1 MTTQAY
7 DTPSFKQT
15 YQFYRY
21 INANPASAL
30 ATQFVNAIA
39 AAQSQA
45 TEAAATAEIDSFF
58 RNTGIYSA
66 VSLDSFLEMAEW
78 LFTTLPAWAGFAQ
91 HYTYHLKVAGA
102 NGAQDVGKVVF
113 NQAGGEDEAYSVSY
127 LALDGSKTPL
137 YYQAAQLV
145 DDLTADNP
153 AMRLQT
159 SFAALG
165 LFTGNPDDAETPVSV
180 LCGTVHGQQS
190 LALSAQN
197 DGDGQNPAPS
207 WQLSDIIGVTLAGIM
222 VIVSLVYCV
231 YVVVSAYRV
240 QATRQRLRE
249 QQRRAALEGQKLL
262 QENNPEDQKQD
273 SPKDKLAEKFDK
285 SSKMIDEQHGGK
297 WTLEKLD
304 ATRINPNS
312 KQQQPINKITIEDNL
327 EKLTNEEKNTLFRS
341 HGLEQSGYRND
352 SKPAAIEIIKNRLNG
367 LQSEPDKLAFSRFLN
382 NPINRDASIRAE
394 VMIKAEN
401 KFKDFGSTLY
411 KKCKSELGGADVDGI
426 NLILNN
432 IINKLRD
439 VDYYDN
445 KAVDD
450 ALAYAKNK
458 LDLLEMNIDNYV
470 VKYGFKPEEKL
481 EAFESSQQFD
491 QNIIAATE
499 NTENLIKK
507 PISDSIPAIKQLQQ
521 DSTSQTLALENQRQM
536 DAITQQLQ
544 AQQDQETD
552 MAKILGTNSELEQCA
567 RQTNNNLKEMDKI
580 DPSTK
585 DAATQLATIAKN
597 VETTQAQL
605 DELAQDNAQN
615 FSNAVQKNLEADNQ
629 TIEEEQNKDDQAKK
643 YEETINQTE

>member
-1 MTTQAY
+1 M
-7 DTPSFKQT
+7 
-15 YQFYRY
+15 
-21 INANPASAL
+21 
-30 ATQFVNAIA
+30 
-39 AAQSQA
+39 
-45 TEAAATAEIDSFF
+45 
-58 RNTGIYSA
+58 
-66 VSLDSFLEMAEW
+66 
-78 LFTTLPAWAGFAQ
+78 
-91 HYTYHLKVAGA
+91 
-102 NGAQDVGKVVF
+102 
-113 NQAGGEDEAYSVSY
+113 
-127 LALDGSKTPL
+127 
-137 YYQAAQLV
+137 
-145 DDLTADNP
+145 
-153 AMRLQT
+153 
-159 SFAALG
+159 
-165 LFTGNPDDAETPVSV
+165 
-180 LCGTVHGQQS
+180 
-190 LALSAQN
+190 
-197 DGDGQNPAPS
+197 
-207 WQLSDIIGVTLAGIM
+207 
-222 VIVSLVYCV
+222 
-231 YVVVSAYRV
+231 
-240 QATRQRLRE
+240 
-249 QQRRAALEGQKLL
+249 
-262 QENNPEDQKQD
+262 
-273 SPKDKLAEKFDK
+273 
-285 SSKMIDEQHGGK
+285 
-297 WTLEKLD
+297 
-304 ATRINPNS
+304 
-312 KQQQPINKITIEDNL
+312 
-327 EKLTNEEKNTLFRS
+327 
-341 HGLEQSGYRND
+341 
-352 SKPAAIEIIKNRLNG
+352 
-367 LQSEPDKLAFSRFLN
+367 
-382 NPINRDASIRAE
+382 
-394 VMIKAEN
+394 
-401 KFKDFGSTLY
+401 
-411 KKCKSELGGADVDGI
+411 
-426 NLILNN
+426 ILNN

-507 PISDSIPAIKQLQQ
+507 PISDSIPAIRQFQQ
-521 DSTSQTLALENQRQM
+521 DSTDQTLALENQRQM